1 MNPSLILNPVNLH
14 DQNNYF
20 RLNSSNESL
29 NTNQENNSN
38 LQKKDIVIQILFHIL
53 MTILLIL
60 NLIEILISIENNS
73 EKLAFMNFFSI
84 IIKIVF
90 LLYLI
95 LDLKN
100 VLRSSYWSEIIFY
113 LISIFFIL
121 LLDIFIFS
129 EALYLYYNP
138 VH

>member
-38 LQKKDIVIQILFHIL
+38 LQKKDIVIQILFYIL